1 MLSNMNIPK
10 KLGVSFLVIGIIVF
24 LHDRSI
30 TPVNGVIDLS
40 CKNTMVPIVPGSD
53 VNNQCYIRP
62 FIYTDLNLGVRVND
76 QFRFFFNIQNL
87 TNARAPLAAA
97 AYTSNPNYLSSWH
110 YAGLVGRNFSAGAN
124 FNF

>member
-1 MLSNMNIPK
+1 M
-10 KLGVSFLVIGIIVF
+10 
-24 LHDRSI
+24 
-30 TPVNGVIDLS
+30 
-40 CKNTMVPIVPGSD
+40 
-53 VNNQCYIRP
+53 NNQCFIRP
-62 FIYTDLNLGVRVND
+62 FIYTDLNIGVRVND
-76 QFRFFFNIQNL
+76 DFRFFFNIQNL